1 MVFLAQ
7 AEQVFIFLKE
17 SAMDRV
23 LDGFRDFFG
32 AIREINE
39 KYKTP
44 RIKMTRMVSISLLML
59 RIYLL
64 GMIVLLLYKF
74 ITLIAH

>member
-1 MVFLAQ
+1 
-7 AEQVFIFLKE
+7 
-17 SAMDRV
+17 MDRV
-23 LDGFRDFFG
+23 FDGFRDFFG

-39 KYKTP
+39 KYQTP

>member
-1 MVFLAQ
+1 MNSILN
-7 AEQVFIFLKE
+7 
-17 SAMDRV
+17 
-23 LDGFRDFFG
+23 GFRDFFQ

-44 RIKMTRMVSISLLML
+44 RIKTTRMISLSLLML

-64 GMIVLLLYKF
+64 GMLVLLLYTF
-74 ITLIAH
+74 ITTVMHQIP

>member
-1 MVFLAQ
+1 
-7 AEQVFIFLKE
+7 
-17 SAMDRV
+17 MDRI
-23 LDGFRDFFG
+23 LDGFRDFIQ

-44 RIKMTRMVSISLLML
+44 RIKTTRMVSISLLIL

-64 GMIVLLLYKF
+64 GMLLLLLYKF
-74 ITLIAH
+74 ISIVTVH